1 VAVAIAAAAGLLVA
15 FAPQLVARHVAQTY
29 LAGLNIDTSGVE
41 TLRLRP
47 LQGYLSFGPVT
58 FRGADAVAGQVG
70 RIGVNIDVRRLLR
83 RQALVQSIV
92 IEGVRFE
99 VRQAADGSLSLN
111 GIPLTQIL
119 AESAAPGGAEPP
131 TGEVPPAPA
140 APRITPR
147 TMQEQLG
154 WGAGLD
160 SLQIRDSRVAFIDA
174 RGGEAVMHVHKMDLG
189 GFRTWAP
196 DKPGHY
202 RLESE
207 LNDIAV
213 TASGTAKPFADK
225 IVVEAD
231 AAVTGI
237 EVTKIERYLG
247 PLGFTSRDGQID
259 LAVNDAEI
267 LVFTT
272 GRVQS
277 RLGAS
282 GRLSG
287 VDLAHPLF
295 GRGRLDAGRL
305 TLANVS
311 GAYDP
316 SGEASVAGDLDIDL
330 QASEMHFDNGTEV
343 GFSRVAFALPGT
355 TVTMAPDQQ
364 PVVKVSPAL
373 DVDGLRFGG
382 PEIRGR
388 IGHAAARLSAFNI
401 DGTDPGAPFLATG
414 AVAVDDVALT
424 LPHAE
429 PVAITAARV
438 QADLTETRIAFPPGQ
453 GPRIA
458 GGLALDAHQLQVA
471 IQGAVAGRGRP
482 PPPPTS
488 IALDRLAFEMP
499 ELKLDEER
507 GIGMT
512 VNASGPLLSLE
523 RLRVGGPKAQGSVG
537 RAEFRLARF
546 GMAGTHRGAP
556 MVATGAVAL
565 DRLKLFVP
573 DVEPVSIALDQLRA
587 DMAETTF
594 VMGEGAPQIKGGL
607 AFDTRGLQVA
617 IQEQP
622 RRGGPLPP
630 PTEIGAARL
639 SFDMPAV
646 AVAKGSAGDAQVSAH
661 GPTIALDQ
669 LRLGGPDIQGTIGKA
684 DIRLSRTDVAAT
696 DPGAPFT
703 ATGTVRAERLNL
715 LVPDVEPVGIIA
727 AQVDANLDGMRF
739 SFPAGRSLIEGSAAL
754 DSRDL
759 LITIQEQAEG
769 GAPLPQ
775 PIRIHAS
782 RFAGA
787 VPTLAV
793 DDSRATGTRV
803 RVATPSMMLD
813 QFRLDAPVGP
823 ASPGLAGSGPLL
835 QLAAPTLTLAG
846 VNVSVIDAET
856 LEVAGQARLAAPELS
871 LQLPPGGDNPLLGAA
886 PITGRIGRLGLELQR
901 FSYREAGTTV
911 GFGLQGKINLGS
923 MQGRLPAS
931 EPGETA
937 DLVTLSGLRLD
948 VADLDVAAD
957 RASEAV
963 AVGAGAGSGGGTAPV
978 WRAKLDLD
986 LQSVAA
992 SLHRPLPLSAEVT
1005 DIQLRQLDAA
1015 SAARAYA
1022 LHSLTIGGFD
1032 ASLHREAAAA
1042 PQAPPAAEPAQRPEA
1057 SRPWPPPDLPSLRL
1071 GRIELID
1078 GGRISLLDRSV
1089 SPPVAA
1095 TLAIDTLHIEDID
1108 TTEPNARTSVRLQAR
1123 LNDGRIGLD
1132 GWATAFRDR
1141 PSLALRA
1148 RLDDL
1153 QLPTLSPYFA
1163 PAMGMD
1169 IVSGTLSAG
1178 ADGTVTEGRLDGAV
1192 EARLVNVRMVD
1203 RLATGGGPALRPIGE
1218 PLSTLIRLIEDR
1230 DGSIEVSAPLSG
1242 DMLAPEVGYAG
1253 VIWGLLPRVLRA
1265 FFTSPVRFVSATRSL
1280 INATDQES
1288 SAAPAG
1294 P

>member
-1 VAVAIAAAAGLLVA
+1 MAIAAVAGLLVG
-15 FAPQLVARHVAQTY
+15 FAPQLVARHVVQTY

-70 RIGVNIDVRRLLR
+70 RIGVNVDVRRLVH

-119 AESAAPGGAEPP
+119 AKSAAPGEAEPP
-131 TGEVPPAPA
+131 TGEVPPAPT

-189 GFRTWAP
+189 GFHTWAP

-207 LNDIAV
+207 LNDIDV

-295 GRGRLDAGRL
+295 GRGRLDAGTL

-316 SGEASVAGDLDIDL
+316 SGEANVAGDLDIDL

-355 TVTMAPDQQ
+355 TVTMVPDQQ
-364 PVVKVSPAL
+364 PAVRVSPAL

-382 PEIRGR
+382 PAIRGR

-401 DGTDPGAPFLATG
+401 DGTEPGAPFLATG
-414 AVAVDDVALT
+414 AVAVDGVALT
-424 LPHAE
+424 LPQAE
-429 PVAITAARV
+429 PVAINAARV

-458 GGLALDAHQLQVA
+458 GGLAFDAHQLQAV
-471 IQGAVAGRGRP
+471 IQGAAAGRGR

-499 ELKLDEER
+499 ELKLDDAQ

-523 RLRVGGPKAQGSVG
+523 KLRIDGPEAEGSVG

-573 DVEPVSIALDQLRA
+573 DVEPVSIALDQMRA
-587 DMAETTF
+587 DLAETTF
-594 VMGEGAPQIKGGL
+594 VWGEGASQIKGGL
-607 AFDTRGLQVA
+607 ALDSRGLQVA

-622 RRGGPLPP
+622 RRGAPLPP

-639 SFDMPAV
+639 SFHMPAV

-684 DIRLSRTDVAAT
+684 DIRLSRTDVAAA

-715 LVPDVEPVGIIA
+715 LVPDVEPVGITA
-727 AQVDANLDGMRF
+727 AQVDAELDGMRF

-759 LITIQEQAEG
+759 LITIQEQASG

-803 RVATPSMMLD
+803 RVATPSMMLG

-823 ASPGLAGSGPLL
+823 ASAGPAGPGPLL

-846 VNVSVIDAET
+846 VDVSVIDAET
-856 LEVAGQARLAAPELS
+856 LDVAGQARLAAPELS
-871 LQLPPGGDNPLLGAA
+871 LELPPGGDNPLLGVA
-886 PITGRIGRLGLELQR
+886 PIAGRIGRLGLDLQR
-901 FSYREAGTTV
+901 FSYREAGMTV
-911 GFGLQGKINLGS
+911 GFGLQGKINVGS

-931 EPGETA
+931 EPGQSA
-937 DLVTLSGLRLD
+937 DLVTLSGLNLD

-957 RASEAV
+957 RASEA
-963 AVGAGAGSGGGTAPV
+963 AGVGAAAGSGGGAAPV

-986 LQSVAA
+986 LRSMAA

-1005 DIQLRQLDAA
+1005 EIQLRQLDAA

-1022 LHSLTIGGFD
+1022 LQSLTIGGFE

-1042 PQAPPAAEPAQRPEA
+1042 PQPPPAAEPAPQPEA
-1057 SRPWPPPDLPSLRL
+1057 RRSWPPPDLPSLRL

-1108 TTEPNARTSVRLQAR
+1108 TTEPHARARVRLQAR

-1132 GWATAFRDR
+1132 GWATAFRER

-1153 QLPTLSPYFA
+1153 QLPMLSPYFA

-1178 ADGTVTEGRLDGAV
+1178 ADGKVTEGRLDGVV
-1192 EARLVNVRMVD
+1192 EARLVNVRMAD

-1288 SAAPAG
+1288 RAAPAG